1 MWRNG
6 QFALAT
12 HFHARYAFV
21 PTANH
26 FAATQM
32 KAERIVAVMAGV
44 EFLAVFQAA
53 CVMHNNI
60 LACVGDS
67 AIALGQVFNYQF
79 W

>member
-1 MWRNG
+1 
-6 QFALAT
+6 
-12 HFHARYAFV
+12 
-21 PTANH
+21 
-26 FAATQM
+26 M

-67 AIALGQVFNYQF
+67 AIALGPVFNYQF